1 MPMRSDSYI
10 IFGGVSGSF
19 AAPSGYR
26 LIRDETAPFGILHQD
41 FDRKIH
47 GARTFSIGIVLEG
60 KTPEDDDVFIVVDQG
75 SGVEIVARFITS
87 VLVSK
92 KRERVV
98 VHNVQTHGHGDHT
111 IGITSNELFYDPR
124 VVLRFYSPNLKGFRK
139 TSMVGIMMDRVI
151 RRSFDGSD
159 NFPVGLNALHATQEH
174 IEFRPGRSLQLG
186 HVFVKTMAV
195 PHPGGCVAYRFELPG
210 GIVIVVATDLELPEE
225 PAWSFSEFLN
235 GADVAMLEMQ
245 YTEEELKSRVG
256 WGHSTPL
263 RMFRALA
270 KCGRCPPIV
279 RSVHLDPG
287 RDDMAV
293 RRFHEAAILEAEGMG
308 LHIPDFAPGKE
319 GEVIWL
325 PK

>member
-1 MPMRSDSYI
+1 MRSPNYI
-10 IFGGVSGSF
+10 ILGGVSGSF

-26 LIRDETAPFGILHQD
+26 LVRDETAPFGISHQD

-60 KTPEDDDVFIVVDQG
+60 KTSNDDDTFIVVDQG
-75 SGVEIVARFITS
+75 SGVEIISRFISS
-87 VLVSK
+87 VILSK
-92 KRERVV
+92 QRKRVV

-111 IGITSNELFYDPR
+111 VGTTCNELFFDSHA
-124 VVLRFYSPNLKGFRK
+124 VMRFHSPNLSAFRK
-139 TSMVGIMMDRVI
+139 MPETGIMMDRVI

-159 NFPVGLNALHATQEH
+159 NFPVGLNMLHATQEH
-174 IEFRPGRSLQLG
+174 IEFRPGETIQLG
-186 HVFVKTMAV
+186 PVKALTMAV

-210 GIVIVVATDLELPEE
+210 GIAVVVATDLELPEE
-225 PAWSFSEFLN
+225 PDHAFVEFLN
-235 GADVAMLEMQ
+235 GARVALLEMQ
-245 YTEEELKSRVG
+245 YDEEELKSCIG
-256 WGHSTPL
+256 WGHSTPV

-270 KCGRCPPIV
+270 KCRKRPPIV
-279 RSVHLDPG
+279 RSVHLDPS

-293 RRFHEAAILEAEGMG
+293 RRFHEAAALDAKGIR
-308 LHIPDFAPGKE
+308 LHIRDFAPGKE